1 MTVMNREIYEA
12 LKEAKV
18 SEKTALS
25 AAESVASYDARF
37 AEVDKKLT
45 LIQWM
50 VGFNLAVSLAA
61 LWKLIG

>member
-18 SEKTALS
+18 FEGKALK

-37 AEVDKKLT
+37 ADVDRKLT
-45 LIQWM
+45 LVQWM